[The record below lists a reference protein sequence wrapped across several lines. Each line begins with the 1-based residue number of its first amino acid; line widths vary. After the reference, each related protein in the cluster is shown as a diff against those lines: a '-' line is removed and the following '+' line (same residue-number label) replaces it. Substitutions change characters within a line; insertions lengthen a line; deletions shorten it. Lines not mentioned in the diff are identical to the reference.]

1 MIGSSV
7 ISVRV
12 LHLMRRVAFDWVFP
26 ELCAPYWRFYWNLDG
41 SGFVTIGPAKRELCP
56 HTAYLIPPDTQF
68 SAHGKRLD
76 HFYIHF
82 VLPDDAVFTRTGL
95 YEVTRSDELRP
106 AVQSLADRVLD
117 GSSPLIEDR
126 CTIAAAG
133 LVLSSLSRLPADV
146 TVANVRDPILRDA
159 IRFIADRLDTRLT
172 SEEIAIA
179 CRCDERTL
187 RRRFRAELNVTPV
200 QFATRRRL
208 ERSCMLLHFTTLAI
222 EEIARQTGFCDRH
235 HFTRAFQRAR
245 GTSPAAFRRISDQ
258 LIARPGVL

>member
-1 MIGSSV
+1 
-7 ISVRV
+7 
-12 LHLMRRVAFDWVFP
+12 MRRVAFDWDFP
-26 ELCAPYWRFYWNLDG
+26 DLCAPYWRFYWNLSG
-41 SGFVTIGPAKRELCP
+41 SGFVTIGRTTRELCP
-56 HTAYLIPPDTQF
+56 HIAYLIPPDTQF

-82 VLPDDAVFTRTGL
+82 VLPDDAVVTRQGL

-106 AVQSLADRVLD
+106 AVQSLADRVLFD
-117 GSSPLIEDR
+117 ADDR
-126 CTIAAAG
+126 RAIAAAG

-146 TVANVRDPILRDA
+146 TVANVTDPVVRDA

-172 SEEIAIA
+172 SEEVAIA

-187 RRRFRAELNVTPV
+187 RRRFHAELHTTPV
-200 QFATRRRL
+200 QFAARRRL
-208 ERSCMLLHFTTLAI
+208 ERSCMLLHFTTVSI

-235 HFTRAFQRAR
+235 HFSRAFQRAR

-258 LIARPGVL
+258 LIARPSVL